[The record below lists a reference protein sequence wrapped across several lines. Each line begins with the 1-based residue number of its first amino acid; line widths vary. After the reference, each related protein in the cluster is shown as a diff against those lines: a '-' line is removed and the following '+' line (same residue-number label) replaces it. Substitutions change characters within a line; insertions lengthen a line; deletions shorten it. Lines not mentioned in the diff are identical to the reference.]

1 MVAIAN
7 KSEGDKE
14 MDYTTNPSYEV
25 MRLHQP
31 TFTQR
36 GSDER
41 EDYVTLMQIQIN
53 QCRGHNIP

>member
-14 MDYTTNPSYEV
+14 MESTANPSYEV

-41 EDYVTLMQIQIN
+41 EDYVTISDTYAN
-53 QCRGHNIP
+53 VD